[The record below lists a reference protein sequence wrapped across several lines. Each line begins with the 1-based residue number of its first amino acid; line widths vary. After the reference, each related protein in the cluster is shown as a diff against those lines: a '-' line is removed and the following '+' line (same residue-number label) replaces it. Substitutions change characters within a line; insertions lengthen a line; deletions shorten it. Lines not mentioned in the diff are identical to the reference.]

1 MITLLKAEEQHQ
13 HSSNSKGDTMLKELQ
28 KLRSEHLNDIRMYW
42 AITIVIDLVLGL
54 DKEDIEDDMERL
66 RRAL

>member
-1 MITLLKAEEQHQ
+1 
-13 HSSNSKGDTMLKELQ
+13 MLKELQ
-28 KLRSEHLNDIRMYW
+28 KLRSEHLNDVRMYW